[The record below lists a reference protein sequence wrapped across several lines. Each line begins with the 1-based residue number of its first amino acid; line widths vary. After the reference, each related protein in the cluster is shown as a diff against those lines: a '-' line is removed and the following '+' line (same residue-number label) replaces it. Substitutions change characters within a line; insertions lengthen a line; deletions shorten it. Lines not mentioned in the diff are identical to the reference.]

1 MKVTPFVLP
10 YHLHSFQM
18 TQIIPYMI
26 DLCNADST
34 KCYMDAYS
42 ELCYK
47 NLDWIVKANTVSE
60 DDFEQKW
67 SATVAEAFKL
77 NQDDILALWSNKDSH
92 NTNWRVRE
100 DWKYAASVGLSGTP
114 QAFVNG
120 VKLDTYPESA
130 QDWEDVFALIFQ
142 PGNNEKFLTK

>member
-1 MKVTPFVLP
+1 
-10 YHLHSFQM
+10 
-18 TQIIPYMI
+18 
-26 DLCNADST
+26 
-34 KCYMDAYS
+34 MDAYS

-100 DWKYAASVGLSGTP
+100 DWKYAASVGLS
-114 QAFVNG
+114 
-120 VKLDTYPESA
+120 
-130 QDWEDVFALIFQ
+130 
-142 PGNNEKFLTK
+142 